1 MTMPA
6 TAAPSGPEAGSVTR
20 PASGR
25 KASLRAFLADHGWK
39 TGLFLAVGATA
50 AGVNLLLFLL
60 FEGRWGWEPHLSSA
74 LATELSIL
82 WGFAGHSLVTF
93 RRLERRRPG
102 HHRFLLFHA
111 VALVGLGITVLAFSF
126 WHDVVGLFPTL
137 AQLLALPV
145 STPANYLGQRYL
157 TWKDRVR
164 IGRMPPAPR

>member
-1 MTMPA
+1 MDAADARPSPEVA
-6 TAAPSGPEAGSVTR
+6 SDAAPRSAARE
-20 PASGR
+20 
-25 KASLRAFLADHGWK
+25 FLADHGWK

-50 AGVNLLLFLL
+50 AGVNLLLFFLL
-60 FEGRWGWEPHLSSA
+60 EARWGVEPHLSSA

-82 WGFAGHSLVTF
+82 WGFMGHSLVTF
-93 RRLERRRPG
+93 RRLERRRPV

-126 WHDVVGLFPTL
+126 WHDVLGLAPTL
-137 AQLLALPV
+137 SQLLALPV

-164 IGRMPPAPR
+164 TGPRPSAPR

>member
-1 MTMPA
+1 MSMP
-6 TAAPSGPEAGSVTR
+6 TEPTTQD
-20 PASGR
+20 SGR
-25 KASLRAFLADHGWK
+25 RAALRAFLADHGWK
-39 TGLFLAVGATA
+39 TGLFLLVGATA

-60 FEGRWGWEPHLSSA
+60 FEGRLGFEPHLSSA

-82 WGFAGHSLVTF
+82 WGFMGHSLVTF

-126 WHDVVGLFPTL
+126 WHDLLGLSPSL
-137 AQLLALPV
+137 SQLLALPV

-157 TWKDRVR
+157 TWKDRSR
-164 IGRMPPAPR
+164 IQRKPSAPR

>member
-1 MTMPA
+1 MD
-6 TAAPSGPEAGSVTR
+6 AAPEAASA
-20 PASGR
+20 PASGAPGR
-25 KASLRAFLADHGWK
+25 PPTALGRFLADHGLK

-50 AGVNLLLFLL
+50 AGVNLLTFVLL
-60 FEGRWGWEPHLSSA
+60 EGGGAEPHLSSA

-102 HHRFLLFHA
+102 HHRFLLFHL
-111 VALVGLGITVLAFSF
+111 VALAGLGITVAGFTLF
-126 WHDVVGLFPTL
+126 HDGFGLGPRL

-157 TWKDRVR
+157 TWKDRA
-164 IGRMPPAPR
+164 RMAGA